1 MYEFKNGSGTNQCVS
16 TLCRRVPGMAY
27 RFSCCIFQP
36 KYIRNTIKLLKGVPK
51 TFLMCRAMYLLGYI
65 PKDDRIYLGDKEL
78 NIISY
83 SLMLSVLEYQTAVM
97 RRDFRVADRIL
108 PTIPKEQRMRVAY
121 FLEKQVWLSS
131 NFLFTPLFF
140 SFRWK

>member
-1 MYEFKNGSGTNQCVS
+1 
-16 TLCRRVPGMAY
+16 
-27 RFSCCIFQP
+27 
-36 KYIRNTIKLLKGVPK
+36 
-51 TFLMCRAMYLLGYI
+51 MYLLGYI